1 MRTKIEELT
10 AIRDEVISVAEGR
23 AKPETDTLV
32 YRMFGSLSKE
42 TAQGVVIGLNLAIR
56 EVARRDNKN

>member
-1 MRTKIEELT
+1 MRTKTEELT
-10 AIRDEVISVAEGR
+10 AIRDCVLDVAEGT
-23 AKPETDTLV
+23 APPQTDTLV

-56 EVARRDNKN
+56 EVARTDNKN